1 MRTRIT
7 ALAKTREISA
17 RSKRVWQR
25 LEEWY
30 GARLLESY
38 GKDIPHDWSR
48 LVDGT
53 DNETVKRGLSIIR
66 NRYLDHPPTLPQFE
80 QAMRPAAAANH
91 GPSPGD
97 VLCAFVMKTYGS
109 RLTAKQ
115 IRETWTYFGTAAG
128 EIAGVIVPA
137 DGDSPA
143 VRVTLLDV
151 QSGQQAF
158 VA

>member
-1 MRTRIT
+1 
-7 ALAKTREISA
+7 LAKAREISA
-17 RSKRVWQR
+17 RAKRVWQR

-38 GKDIPHDWSR
+38 GKDMPHDWSR
-48 LVDGT
+48 LVDST
-53 DNETVKRGLSIIR
+53 DNDTVKRGLAIIR
-66 NRYLDHPPTLPQFE
+66 SRYFDHPPTFPQFE
-80 QAMRPAAAANH
+80 QALRPAAMVNQ

-97 VLCAFVMKTYGS
+97 ILCAFVMKTYGS

-115 IRETWTYFGTAAG
+115 IRETWTYFGTPAG
-128 EIAGVIVPA
+128 EITGVIVPA
-137 DGDSPA
+137 DGDSPSM
-143 VRVTLLDV
+143 RVTMLDV